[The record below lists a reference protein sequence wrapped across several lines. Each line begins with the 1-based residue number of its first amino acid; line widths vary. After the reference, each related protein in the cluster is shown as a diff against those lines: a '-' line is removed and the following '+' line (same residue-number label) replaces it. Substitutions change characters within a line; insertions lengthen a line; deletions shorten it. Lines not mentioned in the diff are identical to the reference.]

1 MTAGRAEWL
10 ATAGQDLPI
19 DAEAMFPEGDGL
31 LERRRA
37 ARRAKRLARLRPVLA
52 LLEPGETIRFVT
64 MGVRYRFAEFYFSGY
79 FVAQH
84 ANLTALVL
92 TDRRL
97 LLVASA
103 SDGKPH
109 DVKNQIRLERLKS
122 VKPRS
127 VFGGM
132 YVETDDGEKQ
142 YYTSTTR
149 RDAQRLKALVAE
161 RAAAPASEPS
171 SPAAGPALE
180 RLCPVCLAV
189 VPGPAASAEQCP
201 RPECRVPFRSASRAA
216 RLSAL
221 VPGVG
226 DVYLR
231 HFAFGALEFVGS
243 TLMLCF
249 AIFLAGEL
257 VATREPALA
266 VLLVALVGLPRLI
279 DYFLTLHMG
288 RKGYVALS
296 DRPAPGGQARNLP
309 AFPAWALAL
318 FAAGGLAVAGTV
330 VASGANV
337 RERASFGE
345 ALSQARDG
353 HLDEAM
359 AAFERAEKRSAP
371 GDNDR
376 ARMALALLK
385 AGDVTDAEHVLV
397 PLAKKPIDAE
407 LAHAIDAEYD
417 RYQRAFEQ
425 HDRALEALARGDEK
439 AAWAELDPVLPVLAS
454 VHRPKMPR
462 TRAETALQGVRLVLE
477 DPEASPP
484 GLAERLLAVAER
496 AGAPAAEVA
505 ELRAKLDAGRPEGGK
520 AR

>member
-1 MTAGRAEWL
+1 MTAGRPEWL
-10 ATAGQDLPI
+10 ATAGNDLPI

-37 ARRAKRLARLRPVLA
+37 AQRAKRIARLRPVLA
-52 LLEPGETIRFVT
+52 RLEPGETVRFVT
-64 MGVRYRFAEFYFSGY
+64 LGVRYRFAEFYFSGY
-79 FVAQH
+79 LVAHQ

-97 LLVASA
+97 LLVACA
-103 SDGKPH
+103 ADGKPH
-109 DVKNQIRLERLKS
+109 DVKTQIRLERLRT
-122 VKPRS
+122 VRPRS
-127 VFGGM
+127 LFGGM
-132 YVETDDGEKQ
+132 YVEADDGEKHF
-142 YYTSTTR
+142 YTSTPR
-149 RDAQRLKALVAE
+149 RDVLRLQALVGE
-161 RAAAPASEPS
+161 KAAAPAAGPS

-180 RLCPVCLAV
+180 RLCPACLAV

-201 RPECRVPFRSASRAA
+201 RPDCRIPFRSASRAA

-226 DVYLR
+226 DIYLR
-231 HFAFGALEFVGS
+231 HFGFGALEFLGS

-249 AIFLAGEL
+249 AIVLAGEL

-288 RKGYVALS
+288 RKGYVPLS

-318 FAAGGLAVAGTV
+318 FAAGGLAVVGTAA
-330 VASGANV
+330 ASSIRV
-337 RERASFGE
+337 RERASFTE
-345 ALSQARDG
+345 ALSLAREG
-353 HLDEAM
+353 RFDEAM
-359 AAFERAEKRSAP
+359 SAFGVAEKRGAP
-371 GDNDR
+371 DDGDR
-376 ARMALALLK
+376 ARMALALLR

-397 PLAKKPIDAE
+397 PLARKPIDAA
-407 LAHAIDAEYD
+407 LAHDIDAEYE
-417 RYQRAFEQ
+417 RYQRAFER
-425 HDRALEALARGDEK
+425 HDRAMEALARGDEK

-454 VHRPKMPR
+454 VHRPAMPR
-462 TRAETALQGVRLVLE
+462 TRAEAALHGAHLVLDDE
-477 DPEASPP
+477 ESPP
-484 GLAERLLAVAER
+484 GLAERLLGVAER

-505 ELRAKLDAGRPEGGK
+505 ELRARLDAQRPAGGK
-520 AR
+520 PR